1 MDQRRPASVTFPL
14 PGSPVFFGAGITTN
28 RPQSSLSGRR
38 SRSSVSSPLLSN
50 EQQYHSYD
58 NDNDDDIESR
68 QGKDEDKPT
77 KMIRNKKDLL
87 ILIAL
92 CLSYYNA
99 FCAFSMIAPI
109 LPNEVCEI
117 IFPCLH
123 LFRLVKL
130 KKLKFKRPAHGNL
143 NEIPFKFP
151 YQNSRASLVYL
162 LDPVL
167 FLYLDNPRSLV
178 FSVFNSRKTRFF
190 DKMQFSRTFF

>member
-130 KKLKFKRPAHGNL
+130 KKIKVQKTCTREFERNSFQ
-143 NEIPFKFP
+143 IPISKFP
-151 YQNSRASLVYL
+151 C
-162 LDPVL
+162 
-167 FLYLDNPRSLV
+167 
-178 FSVFNSRKTRFF
+178 
-190 DKMQFSRTFF
+190 